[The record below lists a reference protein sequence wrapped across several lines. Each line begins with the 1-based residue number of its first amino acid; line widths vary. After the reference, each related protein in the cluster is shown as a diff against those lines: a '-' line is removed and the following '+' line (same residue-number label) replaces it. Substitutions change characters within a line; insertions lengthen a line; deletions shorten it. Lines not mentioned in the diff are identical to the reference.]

1 MTTTIRRSI
10 GVRRPR
16 PVRAALAVFTG
27 SVAVAVGVGLGVPH
41 LMKNDPG
48 LLAAT
53 GVVILAVGAVLL
65 LTGSVALVRS
75 LHGWW
80 SRVLAVLVVFALVV
94 VSLVSLGQAV
104 AATSVPRIGVG
115 PDTPGRHGLT
125 AVDASFRT
133 NDGVTLSGWYIPTT
147 NGAAVALL
155 HGAGSTRSAV
165 LDHAAVLARHGY
177 GVLLFDAR
185 GHGRSGG
192 RAMDFGWY
200 GDSDL
205 DAAVSYLRTRTGV
218 AADRI
223 GAVGLSMGGEEAIG
237 AAAADSRIRAVV
249 AEGATGR
256 VAADRA
262 WLSNEYGW
270 RGGVQEG
277 LEWLTTTWTALLTS
291 ADRPTVL
298 RDAVAATAPRQV
310 LLIAG
315 GANSDEVAADRYIQS
330 ASPTNVELWVV
341 PDSGHTAALR
351 THAEQWEQR
360 VSTFLDAALR

>member
-16 PVRAALAVFTG
+16 PVRAALAVLTG

-133 NDGVTLSGWYIPTT
+133 NDGVALSGWYIPST

-165 LDHAAVLARHGY
+165 LEHAGGLARHGD
-177 GVLLFDAR
+177 GVLLYDAR
-185 GHGRSGG
+185 GHGRSDG
-192 RAMDFGWY
+192 RAMEFGWY
-200 GDSDL
+200 GDDDL
-205 DAAVSYLRTRTGV
+205 GGAVSWLIGRPDVRDGHIAAVGM
-218 AADRI
+218 
-223 GAVGLSMGGEEAIG
+223 SMGG
-237 AAAADSRIRAVV
+237 
-249 AEGATGR
+249 
-256 VAADRA
+256 
-262 WLSNEYGW
+262 
-270 RGGVQEG
+270 
-277 LEWLTTTWTALLTS
+277 
-291 ADRPTVL
+291 
-298 RDAVAATAPRQV
+298 
-310 LLIAG
+310 
-315 GANSDEVAADRYIQS
+315 
-330 ASPTNVELWVV
+330 
-341 PDSGHTAALR
+341 
-351 THAEQWEQR
+351 
-360 VSTFLDAALR
+360 